1 MNIKLFTMV
10 KDEVDIIREWILY
23 HGYLFGFNNLFI
35 VDNFSTDGTFEEINK
50 FASVGVNIFREKDY
64 KQKGIIMTTLIK
76 THCHNEIAY
85 PLDIDEFV
93 VHYNKDTKCIS
104 VDKTFINNYIN
115 NLPKTAIYK
124 TNYIIGKITVND
136 DNNNFMDNITC
147 GIYVDY
153 GNAAK
158 SFFNSQ
164 LFNGEIDHGNHFIT
178 NNYHLTELC
187 LIHYHHRSLNQMK
200 KKIYNN
206 IVGLGYDIN
215 NVNRL
220 RNLISKN
227 APGKHHIKAY
237 IEILENKYNL
247 PVSGYDSLND
257 CLLVQLTEL
266 INIFKMFDWI
276 YYLDTYLDLRENGV
290 STLEQ
295 ALQHWM
301 NHGKKEGRLF
311 SIFNWQNYLDWYP
324 DLRQNG
330 IHTPEQAF
338 QHWITCGQME
348 GRQSSIFDWQFYL
361 DKYPDLRQNGI
372 CNAEQAIEHWLN
384 CGRKEGRNE

>member
-1 MNIKLFTMV
+1 
-10 KDEVDIIREWILY
+10 
-23 HGYLFGFNNLFI
+23 
-35 VDNFSTDGTFEEINK
+35 
-50 FASVGVNIFREKDY
+50 
-64 KQKGIIMTTLIK
+64 
-76 THCHNEIAY
+76 
-85 PLDIDEFV
+85 
-93 VHYNKDTKCIS
+93 
-104 VDKTFINNYIN
+104 
-115 NLPKTAIYK
+115 
-124 TNYIIGKITVND
+124 
-136 DNNNFMDNITC
+136 
-147 GIYVDY
+147 
-153 GNAAK
+153 
-158 SFFNSQ
+158 
-164 LFNGEIDHGNHFIT
+164 
-178 NNYHLTELC
+178 
-187 LIHYHHRSLNQMK
+187 MK